1 MDKIAIQTIYPMT
14 PLQEGM
20 LFQQAGE
27 GQQTAY
33 IEQRALTLKGEVRA
47 AELEQ
52 AINRLVAR
60 HDSLRTVF
68 SQKPGKRGMQ
78 VVLKGRRWKLAQHDL
93 STELEPNRDLQLSEL
108 LAADLVQGFNPAKDQ
123 LIRFALVNMGS
134 GDYRLII
141 TFHHAL
147 MDGWCLG
154 PLFGELLELYAAL
167 TRGEEPVLPDP
178 VPLEGYLEW
187 LGKRDREAA
196 LTYWSGALAG
206 AEQPPGLPGYAPAGE
221 GQPYELRERVFTLPA
236 SLSRELGVLAR
247 DHGATLS
254 TLIQT
259 MWGVLLQRYQNT
271 DDAVFGTV
279 VSGRPPEVPGIE
291 SMMGL
296 FINTVPCRV
305 TSSEEESLG
314 GLLRRMQDEA
324 LNAQQ
329 YAFSPLYEVQA
340 RTGIR
345 IDHLVVFENFPM
357 EQELTGAGNAGA
369 AFAVTGMD
377 SREQTGYPLTVAIYP
392 GEELLFKLS
401 YNAKVYPD
409 YAIQGMERHLRTLLE
424 QAVTHAGEPVKH
436 LQLLSSEEQAALL
449 AFNPQPQAYPDTST
463 VHSLFAAQTRRTP
476 ELPAVAGPDGRLTYG
491 ELAAESDRLAGQLR
505 PLLLA
510 QHTGQA
516 EVPDGA
522 VVAILCP
529 PCSLRVVSVL
539 AALQAG
545 AAFLPIDPAYPDE
558 RIRYM
563 LRDSGAAVLLG
574 LPEDGERLADLG
586 GSATVQWP
594 LETGTLAAVEL
605 ARNERQAFG
614 EDGLAGN
621 EWQGTG
627 LDTLATSRRTDG
639 DANMAAV
646 SGQEGNVLDTPEHRR
661 LAYIIYTSGTTGN
674 PKGVLTEHRSLVN
687 FAYWHHRDFGLGPSD
702 RAAQLTGFGFDV
714 SVWETFSALLFGA
727 ELHLVPDD
735 VRTDVHA
742 LNDFFHTHE
751 ITAAFLPAPLCELFL
766 ELDNTSLR
774 LLTTGGDKLRV
785 YRETPYRF
793 VNNYGPTEYTIVT
806 TSGELTEHATNLPI
820 GGPVDN
826 TRIYILDRYDRL
838 QPVGATGELCVA
850 GDGLARGYLHLPE
863 ETTRRFTPD
872 PLMDGER
879 MYRTG
884 DSAAW
889 LPDGRIV
896 FLGRRDQ
903 QVKIRGYRI
912 ETGEIE
918 SVLLRHPAIHKGAV
932 VAWQDAGTP
941 QLAAYYSSEA
951 AEVPQPT
958 EVREHLSLNLPD
970 YMVPL
975 HIIPLEHLPLTANG
989 KLDRAGLPRPIVT
1002 GGEAQPETTTE
1013 RRLAE
1018 LWQTALDVQK
1028 VGIDDDFFA
1037 LGGHSLHAMQLAA
1050 ELRKS
1055 SDKEIG
1061 PAVLFRLP
1069 TIRALAAWL
1078 DGVTEDPQVSAKPME
1093 AGDAKV
1099 EPVIN
1104 GFSGTFPPLA
1114 SAGERDVYPASS
1126 AQRRMVVLQQWE
1138 KRDTRY
1144 NMPQA
1149 LMLEGGLDAG
1159 RLEQSLA
1166 ALIQRHEPLRTVFD
1180 VAEGEVVQRVL
1191 TDAWEGLER
1200 LSPSADVDP
1209 AERMRRWIR
1218 PFDLSQGPLLR
1229 AALLQIEAERH
1240 LLLLD
1245 VHHVAT
1251 DGLSMGLLLADLQAL
1266 YENGTLPNLK
1276 LQYKDYAVWQQ
1287 ASLHHGELQRQLRYW
1302 VERLQGAEP
1311 LQLPV
1316 DRRRPVVQS
1325 FAGDSLV
1332 LHADAALTSRLQEL
1346 AASQGC
1352 TLYMVLLAAYKTLLY
1367 RYGGQSDLTVGTP
1380 VSGRTHPE
1388 TAAMQGLF
1396 VNTLALRSF
1405 PEGQRSFTD
1414 YLAEI
1419 RKLTLEGLEHQDV
1432 PFEALIETLEVAR
1445 DASRHPLFDTMF
1457 AMQNT
1462 GLPEGRLGGVTMRAC
1477 ELPAAAARFDL
1488 TLFAEGGEQP
1498 GEPLRLELEFAT
1510 ALFDRETAGRM
1521 LAHYVR
1527 LLHAVAG
1534 NPNQALAQLPMLG
1547 EEEQQALMMQSRG
1560 PEHALPESAQLYPLL
1575 AEQAQRT
1582 PDAVAIEDATG
1593 RSMTYAELHEQAGQ
1607 WAERLRLADIGRGAR
1622 VALLAGRSIDTVIA
1636 ILAVL
1641 RSGAAYVPLD
1651 PGYPAA
1657 RLAYMLAHSQ
1667 PALVLAER
1675 TAWRS
1680 LASAEPHVYQGLVWA
1695 WDEKSGHGHEL
1706 EVISA
1711 NLEGAD
1717 QGSVSSHEGVV
1728 ETPDDLAYV
1737 LYTSGSTGR
1746 PKGVMVTQRGLV
1758 NYARWAAEAYSD
1770 GRPATM
1776 PLFTSLSFDLTVTSL
1791 FVPLLTGGS
1800 IIVCEDEEDTGR
1812 LLQHIVASPKVTIM
1826 KATPAHL
1833 ALLERLSELSAT
1845 SLRRI
1850 IVGGEQLY
1858 AAPVERLLASWP
1870 GELEICNEYGP
1881 TEAVVGCTLFRVRAG
1896 TPLAGDDAVP
1906 IGVPIDNAVLYV
1918 LDEAGQPVPPLVQ
1931 GELYIGGAG
1940 VAAGYLGAPELTEQ
1954 RFVEDPYRPGY
1965 HMYRTGDLVRRLPSG
1980 DLSYIGRTDD
1990 QVKVR
1995 GYRIELGEI
2004 ERALTAH
2011 PDIRE
2016 AVAALR
2022 PADGENEG
2030 AEHQQV
2036 LAWYT
2041 SAAEQAIPPAEWRT
2055 LVAERLPV
2063 YMRPAHLIRV
2073 SEMPL
2078 TANGKLDK
2086 RALPSPE
2093 RWSSAAAVDAPRT
2106 PLESQ
2111 LSTLW
2116 REQLGK
2122 DAGREEDFFALGG
2135 HSLRAM
2141 LLTARIRETLGVELP
2156 LSELF
2161 RAPTIAAMAAWIER
2175 AERTVLEPLP
2185 SITEQLHY
2193 PVTPAQKRM
2202 YLLHSMEGGELAYN
2216 MPQALRLEGPLDHER
2231 LGAALAKL
2239 IDRHSLLR
2247 TSFVISKGEIVQ
2259 QIAPQANVPLMKLDS
2274 RTSDNEQEALSTL
2287 ADWIRPFDLAEAPL
2301 LRVGLLPLGET
2312 KHLLLIDMHH
2322 IIGDAI
2328 TAQVLL
2334 SELAA
2339 LYEGQSLPVPAVAY
2353 ANYAV
2358 WQTTWLGSEAA
2369 ERGRAY
2375 WRNQLGGELPV
2386 LELPTDRRRPAVQ
2399 TFHGERLSFAVSK
2412 ELTTRLNELARAH
2425 GATLFM
2431 TLLAAYKTLLSRYSG
2446 QEELAVGTPV
2456 AGRTHPQTT
2465 EMPGLFVNTL
2475 VLRTRPQAS
2484 RSFTQFL
2491 HDVRQTA
2498 IEAYEHQDVPF
2509 EELVEL
2515 LDVVRDPSRNPLFDT
2530 MFLMQQ
2536 EEIRTASLGEAELSS
2551 IQLPYRVSSFDLT
2564 LSADETPQ
2572 GLRFEWEYNTDL
2584 FDATTVQRL
2593 ADHYM
2598 QLLQAVTD
2606 APETQLGQ
2614 LPIVSAD
2621 EHRLLTIELAG
2632 HRQPSELAIAAP
2644 YTAESQ
2650 PSSSE
2655 ATSPASGHSW
2665 PPGVQS
2671 TLPQLFTQQA
2681 EATPDL
2687 LAVVCGTRRL
2697 TYHELLAESRRIAAR
2712 LRAQGAGADTLIGL
2726 YTERSLETVTGI
2738 MGILMAGAAY
2748 VPIDPAFPAERVK
2761 YVLEDS
2767 GVRIVLTQVKL
2778 MTVLTEPD
2786 VGYEGMLLP
2795 LDSEELQ
2802 WQGGSVE
2809 TVLPAGEVADAQPSS
2824 LAYVIY
2830 TSGSTGLPKGVL
2842 IEQHSVIN
2850 LVRHS
2855 WLNLYDGRKGLQ
2867 MGMVASHIF
2876 DASVQQLFVALLTG
2890 STLHVLTEEVKGNPV
2905 LWTNYLVDHGIQAID
2920 GTPSYLNVMLQAGGP
2935 RSRELQL
2942 EYMLIGGEALTPA
2955 VIESIRQV
2963 SAGADFRISNT
2974 YGPTETCV
2982 DAAYYHVEE
2991 ENRHVWNEL
3000 PTIPLGYPSGGAR
3013 LYILNAQNQPV
3024 PIGVAGELCI
3034 AGQGVARGYLNRPE
3048 LTAERFVADPFVP
3061 GARMY
3066 RSGDLA
3072 RWLPDGTVEYLG
3084 RLDDQIKLNGYRIEL
3099 GEIESAVRTHPDIAD
3114 AVVIVH
3120 RKASGDRQ
3128 LAAYYTGEPQPAGT
3142 LRGWLR
3148 GQLPAYMVPQVYSHL
3163 ERLPLAPSGKVD
3175 RRALPEP
3182 QEMSGSRAPQE
3193 GAALSAL
3200 ERRIARLW
3208 EQELGARVTGR
3219 SAHFFELGGH
3229 SLTALLLSGRMS
3241 RELGV
3246 EVSMQKLFEH
3256 PTLGA
3261 FADWLDEFPAAAAS
3275 ASKPVLTL
3283 ADARE
3288 WYPATSAQQ
3297 RMFVLH
3303 RIGGGDRAYNMP
3315 QAFLL
3320 TGELDH
3326 ARLAGSLAE
3335 LTKRHAILRTTF
3347 HLENDELIQR
3357 IADTATVELEK
3368 LQLAPYPLHGVQETE
3383 SGVAGGLP
3391 DDEEFE
3397 GIAELIDAWVRPFE
3411 LDRLPLMRS
3420 GLLQMDDRRHLLL
3433 LDLHHIISDGV
3444 TMAVLLDE
3452 LIALYRGEELSL
3464 AELQYKDYALW
3475 QREWLRSEDYQ
3486 AQERYWLETLSGEL
3500 PELELPVDGPR
3511 PEVQNPEGGLVS
3523 FHTDEQTAEG
3533 LRRLAAKSGATLYMV
3548 LLAAYKTL
3556 LYRYTG
3562 HRDLIVGTPVSGR
3575 TLPEATAMPGLFVN
3589 TLALRSKP
3597 DGVETFADYVGQVR
3611 EVVLAALRHQD
3622 YPFEEL
3628 VDKLHPVRDTGRHPI
3643 FDTMFAM
3650 DDASFSGGQL
3660 TAARELGGLTLAG
3673 YPLPFAAAQF
3683 DLTVTA
3689 SEADG
3694 GLTFELVYNR
3704 SLFRKSTA
3712 RRLADQLSHL
3722 LAEVAAMPEQSL
3734 DEIEISPAAERERL
3748 LKTFQ
3753 GEVVPRTATQLLH
3766 ERFEAQVRLYP
3777 DRIAVTDGATQLTY
3791 AELDGQAEAAAAQ
3804 LRQVGVAPEKTVG
3817 LLADRSVSMVVGL
3830 LAIWKAG
3837 GAYVPVSPAYP
3848 ADYLGHILHDSSV
3861 CAVVTE
3867 QGYEHLP
3874 VAASPAFAGPLIVLE
3889 NGSQTT
3895 VQGNTDAVAE
3905 SSKEGTG
3912 LSAKS
3917 VTDRRLAYVLYTSGT
3932 TGQPK
3937 GVEVEHR
3944 SALNL
3949 VEHLHRRLYNSASG
3963 LCFALSAS
3971 HVFDASLQ
3979 QLLTALLT
3987 GGTLVVVPDSLHK
4000 DPVKLLDVLECKRI
4014 DSLDGTPSYL
4024 NVILDA
4030 AGARRYPGISQL
4042 LVGGEPMTGELA
4054 NRLQATFPSAMI
4066 VNAYGPTEC
4075 TVDAVMN
4082 ILEPGAKVDAELPVA
4097 IGQPI
4102 ANTEV
4107 YVLDEGLRLCPQG
4120 AAGEL
4125 CIGGIGLARGY
4136 RNLPALTA
4144 QRFVHHPLARGGLLY
4159 RTGDRVRWQEDGTLV
4174 YLERMDEQIK
4184 IRGHRVEPA
4193 GIASRLRHLPGV
4205 GDAAVIALPGTDGVL
4220 ELHAYYTAERA
4231 LDDSLLRSKLED
4243 TLPEHMLPLSF
4254 TRLAV
4259 LPLTPSGKLDKRAL
4273 PRPQQFLHTGSGGP
4287 APQTETERRLAAV
4300 WRDLLPDVQTIG
4312 LRDHFFALGGHS
4324 LKAMLLSGK
4333 IRRVFG
4339 VEVALAEL
4347 FNHPTLEAQSRL
4359 IDGAERVEEV
4369 ALERASEAP
4378 SYPASAAQR
4387 RMYVLHQMDKDGTSY
4402 SMPQVY
4408 ELTGELDERRLTVA
4422 LQALVDRYEVL
4433 RTSFHMEGEDVVQQV
4448 HDDVHLELEKLET
4461 QLGWADLMKSSVVS
4475 QAAAAAEQVA
4485 AQDATLRGGV
4495 LVADRTEQS
4504 AQLARYMRSWSEPFL
4519 LERAPLLR
4527 AGLMELA
4534 PDRHLLMLDMH
4545 HIISDG
4551 VTVQLLFADLAA
4563 LYTEAQLPAV
4573 EWHYKDYALWQR
4585 GWLGEDQVAKQERY
4599 WLQQLSGE
4607 QSPTRLQTDYPRP
4620 PMLSTA
4626 GDSLSFRL
4634 DPALAQQLK
4643 RLALAHESSLYM
4655 VLLATYQMLLHLY
4668 TGQED
4673 LNVGTP
4679 VAGRTHPL
4687 SGEMPGLFV
4696 NTLVLRGRPRSG
4708 QPFTRLLQQT
4718 KRTALDAFTHQ
4729 DYPFEELVERLQVG
4743 RDPSRNPLFDTMFA
4757 MQHAER
4763 TNAST
4768 DVLQMRE
4775 ATLAQDTSL
4784 FDLTLMMMEEGDGG
4798 LLGSVEYSTALFHA
4812 ETAAAL
4818 ARDYVT
4824 LLREVVSAPQQTL
4837 AGLAEAAGIEM
4848 KRAVSME
4855 QASDPVWDA
4864 NEDRLEEDGEWTP
4877 TERLLSK
4884 VWADVLEREPQSRN
4898 EDFFAIGGHSLK
4910 ALVLTARLQQ
4920 HYGLTLALADVF
4932 QVPRLH
4938 KMAAWLD
4945 NTQPEAAAQATELY
4959 ASGATIEGSSPEAE
4973 STADDEG
4980 LILLRTG
4987 TGEGRQVFLLH
4998 DITGEVDGYS
5008 HFIRHLHG
5016 PDRYWGIR
5024 SAASSAEA
5032 QDQRDV
5038 PAIAA
5043 EYVKLIQSKQ
5053 PQGPYRI
5060 AGWSLGG
5067 TFGYEVARQL
5077 EASGEQVAWL
5087 AMFDTMSPEQSL
5099 AAASSAAGASLTD
5112 YIASE
5117 LAVLQ
5122 EDEQWSRYDTE
5133 AMMALALAEA
5143 DYRPQDKLQAQILLC
5158 LATDDGGEAL
5168 DTTLWEP
5175 YAKLPLAFCSFEG
5188 SHYTIFHPEH
5198 SEINASRFTAKLEDI
5213 E

>member
-20 LFQQAGE
+20 LFQQSAE

-52 AINRLVAR
+52 AIDHLAAR

-78 VVLKGRRWKLAQHDL
+78 VVLKGRRWRLAQHDL
-93 STELEPNRDLQLSEL
+93 TAGEEPEREERLSVL
-108 LAADLVQGFNPAKDQ
+108 LAEDLAHGFNPAKDQ
-123 LIRFALVNMGS
+123 LIRFALVRMGEA
-134 GDYRLII
+134 DYRLII

-154 PLFGELLELYAAL
+154 PLFGELLELYGAL
-167 TRGEEPVLPDP
+167 TRGEEPVLPEP

-187 LGKRDREAA
+187 LGKRDRESA
-196 LTYWSGALAG
+196 LAYWSGTLAG

-221 GQPYELRERVFTLPA
+221 GQPYELREQTFTLPA
-236 SLSRELGVLAR
+236 SLSRELGVLAG

-259 MWGVLLQRYQNT
+259 VWGLLLQRYHNT

-291 SMMGL
+291 SMIGL

-305 TSSEEESLG
+305 ASSGEETLG
-314 GLLRRMQDEA
+314 GLLRRMQEEA

-329 YAFSPLYEVQA
+329 HAFSPLYEVQA

-357 EQELTGAGNAGA
+357 EQELTEAGSHGAG
-369 AFAVTGMD
+369 FAVTGMD
-377 SREQTGYPLTVAIYP
+377 SREQTGYPLTLAVYP

-401 YNAKVYPD
+401 YNGHVYPD
-409 YAIQGMERHLRTLLE
+409 YAIAGIERHLRTLLE
-424 QAVTHAGEPVKH
+424 QAPARAAQPVRE
-436 LQLLSSEEQAALL
+436 LELLSREEQAALL
-449 AFNPQPQAYPDTST
+449 GFNPQPQSYPDTST
-463 VHSLFAAQTRRTP
+463 VHRLFAAQARRAP

-505 PLLLA
+505 PLLQVQTAGLEE
-510 QHTGQA
+510 A
-516 EVPDGA
+516 EVPDGF

-529 PCSLRVVSVL
+529 PSCLRVVSVL
-539 AALQAG
+539 GALQAG

-563 LRDSGAAVLLG
+563 LQDSGASVLLG
-574 LPEDGERLADLG
+574 LPADAVRLADLG
-586 GSATVQWP
+586 GSAAALWP
-594 LETGTLAAVEL
+594 LATGTLAAVVL
-605 ARNERQAFG
+605 ADSEPQGSWAYDPSSREPQRPGIVADRTAASRQP
-614 EDGLAGN
+614 ESL
-621 EWQGTG
+621 
-627 LDTLATSRRTDG
+627 TDVA
-639 DANMAAV
+639 DN
-646 SGQEGNVLDTPEHRR
+646 RR

-687 FAYWHHRDFGLGPSD
+687 FAYWHQRDFGLGPSD

-714 SVWETFSALLFGA
+714 SVWEMFSALLFGA
-727 ELHLVPDD
+727 ELHLVPDE

-742 LNDFFHTHE
+742 LNDFFHTHD

-785 YRETPYRF
+785 YRETRYRF

-806 TSGELTEHATNLPI
+806 TSGELTENAANLPI
-820 GGPVDN
+820 GRPVDN
-826 TRIYILDRYDRL
+826 TRIYILDRYNRL
-838 QPVGATGELCVA
+838 QPIGATGELCIA
-850 GDGLARGYLHLPE
+850 GDGLARGYLNLPE
-863 ETTRRFTPD
+863 ETARRFTAD
-872 PLMDGER
+872 PLHSGER

-918 SVLLRHPAIHKGAV
+918 SVLLRHPAVHEGAV
-932 VAWQDAGTP
+932 VAWQEAATP
-941 QLAAYYSSEA
+941 QLAAYYTTDAPDA
-951 AEVPQPT
+951 AKPE
-958 EVREHLSLNLPD
+958 EVREYLARSLPD

-975 HIIPLEHLPLTANG
+975 HLIPLQQLPLTANG
-989 KLDRAGLPRPIVT
+989 KLDRAALPKPVVA
-1002 GGEAQPETTTE
+1002 GGEAQPETATE

-1018 LWQTALDVQK
+1018 LWQTALGVQK

-1055 SDKEIG
+1055 YDAEIG
-1061 PAVLFRLP
+1061 PAALFRLP
-1069 TIRALAAWL
+1069 TIRTLAAWL
-1078 DGVTEDPQVSAKPME
+1078 DGPTQHEGHVAASTGFAGTSSSLKP
-1093 AGDAKV
+1093 
-1099 EPVIN
+1099 
-1104 GFSGTFPPLA
+1104 
-1114 SAGERDVYPASS
+1114 AGERAVYPASS

-1138 KRDTRY
+1138 KHDTRY

-1149 LMLEGGLDAG
+1149 LVLEGALDAG
-1159 RLEQSLA
+1159 RLEQALA
-1166 ALIQRHEPLRTVFD
+1166 ALIRRHEPLRTVFD
-1180 VAEGEVVQRVL
+1180 VADGEMMQRIL

-1200 LSPSADVDP
+1200 LSDPVDSDP
-1209 AERMRRWIR
+1209 AGLLRDWVR
-1218 PFDLSQGPLLR
+1218 PFDLSSGPLLR
-1229 AALLQIEAERH
+1229 AALLQLEAERH

-1266 YENGTLPNLK
+1266 YEGENLPPLK

-1287 ASLHHGELQRQLRYW
+1287 ASLQDGELRRQLRYW
-1302 VERLQGAEP
+1302 VERLKGAAP
-1311 LQLPV
+1311 LQLPL

-1325 FAGDSLV
+1325 FAGDSLI
-1332 LHADAALTSRLQEL
+1332 LHVDAALTSRLQEL

-1367 RYGGQSDLTVGTP
+1367 RYAGQSDLTVGTP

-1396 VNTLALRSF
+1396 VNTLALRSY
-1405 PEGQRSFTD
+1405 PEGERSFSD

-1419 RKLTLEGLEHQDV
+1419 RRLTLEGLEHQDV
-1432 PFEALIETLEVAR
+1432 PFESLIEALEVTR

-1462 GLPEGRLGGVTMRAC
+1462 GLPDGRLGGVTMRAC

-1488 TLFAEGGEQP
+1488 TLFAEGGERP
-1498 GEPLRLELEFAT
+1498 GELLRLELEYAT
-1510 ALFDRETAGRM
+1510 ALFDRETASRV
-1521 LAHYVR
+1521 LTHYVH
-1527 LLHAVAG
+1527 LLKAVADDAG
-1534 NPNQALAQLPMLG
+1534 RALAQLPMLG
-1547 EEEQQALMMQSRG
+1547 EEEQQDLLAQSCGCALS
-1560 PEHALPESAQLYPLL
+1560 LPEPAELYPLL
-1575 AEQAQRT
+1575 AEQADRT
-1582 PDAVAIEDATG
+1582 PDAIALEDASG
-1593 RSMTYAELHEQAGQ
+1593 RRLTYAELHEQADQ
-1607 WAERLRLADIGRGAR
+1607 LAERLRLAGIGRDAL
-1622 VALLAGRSIDTVIA
+1622 VALMAGRSIDTVIA

-1641 RSGAAYVPLD
+1641 KSGAAYVPLD
-1651 PGYPAA
+1651 PAYPAA
-1657 RLAYMLAHSQ
+1657 RLAYMLRDCR

-1675 TAWRS
+1675 AAWQ
-1680 LASAEPHVYQGLVWA
+1680 AMAAAEPSVYPGTVWA
-1695 WDEKSGHGHEL
+1695 WDAAAGSVLDSDEL
-1706 EVISA
+1706 TGAMPEGDRAAASA
-1711 NLEGAD
+1711 NGAAG
-1717 QGSVSSHEGVV
+1717 Q
-1728 ETPDDLAYV
+1728 TPDGLAYV

-1758 NYARWAAEAYSD
+1758 NYVQWAAEAYSD

-1776 PLFTSLSFDLTVTSL
+1776 PLFTSLSFDLTLTSL

-1800 IIVCEDEEDTGR
+1800 ILVCEEEEDTGR
-1812 LLQHIVASPKVTIM
+1812 LLQQIVANPKVTVM
-1826 KATPAHL
+1826 KGTPAHL
-1833 ALLERLSELSAT
+1833 ALLERLGELPAT

-1858 AAPVERLLASWP
+1858 AAPVERLLAAWP
-1870 GELEICNEYGP
+1870 SELEICNEYGP
-1881 TEAVVGCTLFRVRAG
+1881 TEAVVGCTLFRVRNG

-1906 IGVPIDNAVLYV
+1906 IGGPIANAALYV

-1940 VAAGYLGAPELTEQ
+1940 VAAGYLGSPELNEA
-1954 RFVEDPYRPGY
+1954 RFVRDPYRPG
-1965 HMYRTGDLVRRLPSG
+1965 HRMYRTGDLVRRLPSG
-1980 DLSYIGRTDD
+1980 ALSYIGRTDD

-2022 PADGENEG
+2022 PAEGEEGG
-2030 AEHQQV
+2030 AEHLQV
-2036 LAWYT
+2036 VAWYT
-2041 SAAEQAIPPAEWRT
+2041 SAAEQEIPRAEWQA

-2063 YMRPAHLIRV
+2063 YMRPAHLIRMT
-2073 SEMPL
+2073 EMPL

-2086 RALPSPE
+2086 RALPMPE
-2093 RWSSAAAVDAPRT
+2093 RQRSAAAADAPRT
-2106 PLESQ
+2106 ALESQ
-2111 LSTLW
+2111 LSALW
-2116 REQLGK
+2116 REQLGT

-2161 RAPTIAAMAAWIER
+2161 RAPTIAAMATWIEQ
-2175 AERTVLEPLP
+2175 AERTEVEPLP
-2185 SITEQLHY
+2185 TATEQLHY

-2202 YLLHSMEGGELAYN
+2202 YLLHRMEGGELAYN
-2216 MPQALRLEGPLDHER
+2216 MPQALRLDGPLDHER
-2231 LGAALAKL
+2231 LGAALAEL
-2239 IDRHSLLR
+2239 IARHSLLR
-2247 TSFVISKGEIVQ
+2247 TSFVISEGQIVQ
-2259 QIAPQANVPLMKLDS
+2259 RIASQANVPLVKLDS
-2274 RTSDNEQEALSTL
+2274 QTSDDEQEALSAL
-2287 ADWIRPFDLAEAPL
+2287 AAWIQPFDLAEAPL

-2312 KHLLLIDMHH
+2312 KHLLLTDMHH

-2339 LYEGQSLPVPAVAY
+2339 LYEGQTLPAPAAAY
-2353 ANYAV
+2353 ADYAV

-2375 WRNQLGGELPV
+2375 WRRQLGGELPV

-2399 TFHGERLSFAVSK
+2399 TFHGDRLSFAVSG
-2412 ELTTRLNELARAH
+2412 ELTNRLQELARKH

-2446 QEELAVGTPV
+2446 QEELTVGTPV

-2465 EMPGLFVNTL
+2465 ELPGLFVNTL
-2475 VLRTRPQAS
+2475 VLRTRPQAN
-2484 RSFTQFL
+2484 RPFAQYL
-2491 HDVRQTA
+2491 EEVMQTA

-2515 LDVVRDPSRNPLFDT
+2515 LDIARDPSRNPLFDT

-2536 EEIRTASLGEAELSS
+2536 EEVRAGSLGEAELSPAR
-2551 IQLPYRVSSFDLT
+2551 LPYRVSSFDLT
-2564 LSADETPQ
+2564 LSADETPE
-2572 GLRFEWEYNTDL
+2572 GLRFELEYNTDL
-2584 FDATTVQRL
+2584 FDAATVQRL
-2593 ADHYM
+2593 AEHYK

-2614 LPIVSAD
+2614 LPIVSAE
-2621 EHRLLTIELAG
+2621 EHRLLTAELAM
-2632 HRQPSELAIAAP
+2632 HRRPAG
-2644 YTAESQ
+2644 
-2650 PSSSE
+2650 SE
-2655 ATSPASGHSW
+2655 ADPAAQQAW
-2665 PPGVQS
+2665 PAAEQS

-2681 EATPDL
+2681 EATPEL
-2687 LAVVCGTRRL
+2687 MAVVCGERRL
-2697 TYHELLAESRRIAAR
+2697 TYRELLAASRRIAAW
-2712 LRAQGAGADTLIGL
+2712 LREHGAGADTLIGL

-2748 VPIDPAFPAERVK
+2748 VPIDPAYPAERVR
-2761 YVLEDS
+2761 YVLGDS
-2767 GVRIVLTQVKL
+2767 GVRIVLTQAKL
-2778 MTVLTEPD
+2778 AAALTEPN
-2786 VGYEGMLLP
+2786 VGYAGMLLP

-2802 WQGGSVE
+2802 WQSGSGE
-2809 TVLPAGEVADAQPSS
+2809 AAIPAVQVPDAQPSS

-2842 IEQHSVIN
+2842 IEQHSVVN

-2855 WLNLYDGRKGLQ
+2855 WLNLYDGRTGLQ
-2867 MGMVASHIF
+2867 IGMVASHIF

-2905 LWTNYLVDHGIQAID
+2905 LWTDYLARHGIQAID

-2942 EYMLIGGEALTPA
+2942 DYMLIGGEALTPA
-2955 VIESIRQV
+2955 VIASIRQS
-2963 SAGADFRISNT
+2963 SAGAAFRISNT

-2982 DAAYYHVEE
+2982 DAAYYHVGE
-2991 ENRHVWNEL
+2991 ENRHVWGGL

-3034 AGQGVARGYLNRPE
+3034 AGKGVARGYLNRAE

-3072 RWLPDGTVEYLG
+3072 RWLPDGTTQYLG

-3099 GEIESAVRTHPDIAD
+3099 GEIESAIRSHPDIAD
-3114 AVVIVH
+3114 SVVIVH
-3120 RKASGDRQ
+3120 RTSVGDRQ

-3142 LRGWLR
+3142 LRSWLL
-3148 GQLPAYMVPQVYSHL
+3148 GQLPAYMAPQVYMHL

-3175 RRALPEP
+3175 RRALPELQDTSGAGTP
-3182 QEMSGSRAPQE
+3182 QES
-3193 GAALSAL
+3193 AALSGL
-3200 ERRIARLW
+3200 ERRVARLW
-3208 EQELGARVTGR
+3208 EEELGVSVTGR
-3219 SAHFFELGGH
+3219 SAHFFALGGH
-3229 SLTALLLSGRMS
+3229 SLKALLLSGRIS

-3261 FADWLDEFPAAAAS
+3261 FADWLDGFPAAAAS
-3275 ASKPVLTL
+3275 ASKPLLTP
-3283 ADARE
+3283 AEVRE
-3288 WYPATSAQQ
+3288 MYPATSAQQ

-3303 RIGGGDRAYNMP
+3303 RIGGGDRSYNMP
-3315 QAFLL
+3315 QAFIL
-3320 TGELDH
+3320 TGELD
-3326 ARLAGSLAE
+3326 RSKLASALDG

-3347 HLENDELIQR
+3347 HLAEDEIIQR
-3357 IADTATVELEK
+3357 IADAATVELEE
-3368 LQLAPYPLHGVQETE
+3368 LELAPYPLHGVHEAE
-3383 SGVAGGLP
+3383 AGAAGELP
-3391 DDEEFE
+3391 EEEAFE
-3397 GIAELIDAWVRPFE
+3397 GLAELIDAWVRPFA
-3411 LDRLPLMRS
+3411 LDRVPLMRS
-3420 GLLQMDDRRHLLL
+3420 GLLQLDDRRHLLL
-3433 LDLHHIISDGV
+3433 MDMHHIISDGV

-3452 LIALYRGEELSL
+3452 LAALYRGEELPPV
-3464 AELQYKDYALW
+3464 ELQYRDYALW
-3475 QREWLRSEDYQ
+3475 QQEWLQSEDYRT
-3486 AQERYWLETLSGEL
+3486 QERYWLETLSGEL
-3500 PELELPVDGPR
+3500 PELELPADVPR

-3523 FHTDEQTAEG
+3523 FRTDEQTADG
-3533 LRRLAAKSGATLYMV
+3533 LRRLAAGTGATLYMV

-3556 LYRYTG
+3556 LYRYSG
-3562 HRDLIVGTPVSGR
+3562 NRDLIVGTPVSGR
-3575 TLPEATAMPGLFVN
+3575 TLPEAAAMPGLFVN
-3589 TLALRSKP
+3589 TLALRSRP
-3597 DGVETFADYVGQVR
+3597 DGDRTFIEYIGQVR
-3611 EVVLAALRHQD
+3611 ETVLAALRHQD

-3628 VDKLHPVRDTGRHPI
+3628 VDKLQPVRDTGRHPI

-3650 DDASFSGGQL
+3650 EDASFSGSKV
-3660 TAARELGGLTLAG
+3660 TAARELGGLTLDG

-3689 SEADG
+3689 SESDD

-3704 SLFRKSTA
+3704 SLFRESTA
-3712 RRLADQLSHL
+3712 RRLADQLAHL
-3722 LAEVAAMPEQSL
+3722 LAQAAAMPEQSL
-3734 DEIEISPAAERERL
+3734 DAIEISPAAERERL
-3748 LKTFQ
+3748 LTTFQ
-3753 GEVVPRTATQLLH
+3753 GDSVPLTGKQLLH
-3766 ERFEAQVRLYP
+3766 ERFEAQARLYP
-3777 DRIAVTDGATQLTY
+3777 ERIAVTDGSTELTY
-3791 AELDGQAEAAAAQ
+3791 AELDGLAEATAAR
-3804 LRQVGVAPEKTVG
+3804 LRQVGIGPEMTVG
-3817 LLADRSVSMVVGL
+3817 LLARRSVSMVVGL

-3848 ADYLGHILHDSSV
+3848 ADYLGHILHDSGV
-3861 CAVVTE
+3861 CAVVAE
-3867 QGYEHLP
+3867 QGLELMP
-3874 VAASPAFAGPLIVLE
+3874 RQASPAFAGPLIVFGDSSESAL
-3889 NGSQTT
+3889 
-3895 VQGNTDAVAE
+3895 QGDSDEAAE
-3905 SSKEGTG
+3905 RSKDETG
-3912 LSAKS
+3912 PS
-3917 VTDRRLAYVLYTSGT
+3917 VDQAAGHRLAYVLYTSGT

-3944 SALNL
+3944 SAVNL
-3949 VEHLHRRLYNSASG
+3949 VEHLHSSLYNRASG

-3987 GGTLVVVPDSLHK
+3987 GGTLYVIPESLHK
-4000 DPVKLLDVLECKRI
+4000 DPVKLLEALENNGI

-4024 NVILDA
+4024 NVLLEA
-4030 AGARRYPGISQL
+4030 AGDRRFPGLRQL
-4042 LVGGEPMTGELA
+4042 LVGGEPLTGELA
-4054 NRLQATFPSAMI
+4054 VRLQAAFPEATI

-4082 ILEPGAKVDAELPVA
+4082 ILEPGAVIHAALSVA
-4097 IGQPI
+4097 IGRPI

-4107 YVLDEGLRLCPQG
+4107 YVLDDGLRLCPQG

-4136 RNLPALTA
+4136 RNLPELTA
-4144 QRFVHHPLARGGLLY
+4144 QRFVRHPLASGGTLY
-4159 RTGDRVRWQEDGTLV
+4159 RTGDRVRWQADGTLV
-4174 YLERMDEQIK
+4174 YLERLDEQIK

-4193 GIASRLRHLPGV
+4193 GIASRLRELDGV
-4205 GDAAVIALPGTDGVL
+4205 GDAAVIALSGTDGVPG
-4220 ELHAYYTAERA
+4220 LHAYYTAEHLIDESFLRG
-4231 LDDSLLRSKLED
+4231 SLER
-4243 TLPEHMLPLSF
+4243 TLPEHMLPLTF

-4259 LPLTPSGKLDKRAL
+4259 LPLTTSGKLDKRAL
-4273 PRPQQFLHTGSGGP
+4273 PQPQQLSRTSSGGS
-4287 APQTETERRLAAV
+4287 ALATETERRLAAV
-4300 WRDLLPDVQTIG
+4300 WRELLPDVRAVGRQ
-4312 LRDHFFALGGHS
+4312 DHFFALGGHS

-4339 VEVALAEL
+4339 VEVALAEW

-4359 IDGAERVEEV
+4359 IDGAERVEET
-4369 ALERASEAP
+4369 ALERAGEAP

-4387 RMYVLHQMDKDGTSY
+4387 RMYVLHQMDKDGISY

-4408 ELTGELDERRLTVA
+4408 ELTGVLDERRLTVA

-4433 RTSFHMEGEDVVQQV
+4433 RTSFHMEGEEVVQQV
-4448 HDDVHLELEKLET
+4448 HDRVQLALET
-4461 QLGWADLMKSSVVS
+4461 LGAPAGWDELMKGGGVS
-4475 QAAAAAEQVA
+4475 QAAAAAEWMA
-4485 AQDATLRGGV
+4485 AQDAPLRGGV
-4495 LVADRTEQS
+4495 LVADRTEQ
-4504 AQLARYMRSWSEPFL
+4504 AVELARYMRSWSEPFL

-4563 LYTEAQLPAV
+4563 LYAQVELPAV
-4573 EWHYKDYALWQR
+4573 QWHYKDYAMWQR
-4585 GWLGEDQVAKQERY
+4585 GWLGEDEIAKQERY

-4607 QSPTRLQTDYPRP
+4607 LTPTRLQTDRPRL
-4620 PMLSTA
+4620 PMLSAA

-4634 DPALAQQLK
+4634 DPALARQLK
-4643 RLALAHESSLYM
+4643 RLALANESSLYM
-4655 VLLATYQMLLHLY
+4655 VLLAAYQMLLHLY

-4673 LNVGTP
+4673 LTVGTP

-4687 SGEMPGLFV
+4687 TGDMPGLFV
-4696 NTLVLRGRPRSG
+4696 NTLVIRGRPRSG

-4729 DYPFEELVERLQVG
+4729 DYPFEELVERLRVR

-4775 ATLAQDTSL
+4775 APLAQDTSL
-4784 FDLTLMMMEEGDGG
+4784 FDLTLMMMEEEDGG
-4798 LLGSVEYSTALFHA
+4798 LLGSVEYSTALFDA
-4812 ETAAAL
+4812 GTAAAL

-4824 LLREVVSAPQQTL
+4824 LLREAVAAPQQTL
-4837 AGLAEAAGIEM
+4837 AELAAAAGILMRQPAAQEPEV
-4848 KRAVSME
+4848 AE
-4855 QASDPVWDA
+4855 ASDAITDTA
-4864 NEDRLEEDGEWTP
+4864 REDGEWTP
-4877 TERLLSK
+4877 TERLLAK
-4884 VWADVLEREPQSRN
+4884 VWADVLEREPVSRGD
-4898 EDFFAIGGHSLK
+4898 DFFAIGGHSLK
-4910 ALVLTARLQQ
+4910 ALVLTGRLQQ
-4920 HYGLTLALADVF
+4920 RYGLTLALADVF
-4932 QVPRLH
+4932 QMPRLH
-4938 KMAAWLD
+4938 TMAAWLD
-4945 NTQPEAAAQATELY
+4945 RTQPGAAAHASKLY
-4959 ASGATIEGSSPEAE
+4959 ASGVTLEGSSPVADA
-4973 STADDEG
+4973 SADDEG

-4987 TGEGRQVFLLH
+4987 TAEGRQVFIVH

-5008 HFIRHLHG
+5008 HFIRHLQG

-5024 SAASSAEA
+5024 SAASGSEA
-5032 QDQRDV
+5032 DEQQDV
-5038 PAIAA
+5038 PSIAA
-5043 EYVKLIQSKQ
+5043 DYVRLIRSKQ
-5053 PQGPYRI
+5053 PHGPYRI

-5077 EASGEQVAWL
+5077 EAAGEQVAWL
-5087 AMFDTMSPEQSL
+5087 AMFDTMSPDQSL
-5099 AAASSAAGASLTD
+5099 AAASAAAGGSLTD

-5143 DYRPQDKLQAQILLC
+5143 DYRPQGKLQARILLC
-5158 LATDDGGEAL
+5158 LASEEADGGEPL
-5168 DTTLWEP
+5168 DTALWEP
-5175 YAKLPLAFCSFEG
+5175 YGAKPLAFCSFAG

-5198 SEINASRFTAKLEDI
+5198 SEVNALRFAAKLEDL

>member
-20 LFQQAGE
+20 LFQQAAE

-93 STELEPNRDLQLSEL
+93 SVELEQNRESRLADLLT
-108 LAADLVQGFNPAKDQ
+108 ADLVQGFNPAKDQ
-123 LIRFALVNMGS
+123 LIRFALVNMGGS
-134 GDYRLII
+134 DYRLII

-167 TRGEEPVLPDP
+167 ARGEEPVLPDP

-196 LTYWSGALAG
+196 LAYWSGALAG

-221 GQPYELRERVFTLPA
+221 GQSYELRERAFTLPA
-236 SLSRELGVLAR
+236 SLSRELGSLASE
-247 DHGATLS
+247 HGATLS
-254 TLIQT
+254 TLVQT
-259 MWGVLLQRYQNT
+259 VWGLLLQRYHNT

-291 SMMGL
+291 SMIGL

-305 TSSEEESLG
+305 TSSEEETLG
-314 GLLRRMQDEA
+314 GLLRRMQEEA

-329 YAFSPLYEVQA
+329 HAFSPLYEVQA

-345 IDHLVVFENFPM
+345 IDHLMVFENFPM
-357 EQELTGAGNAGA
+357 EQELTEAGNGGA

-377 SREQTGYPLTVAIYP
+377 SREQTGYPLTLAVYP
-392 GEELLFKLS
+392 GAELLFKLS
-401 YNAKVYPD
+401 YNANVYPD
-409 YAIQGMERHLRTLLE
+409 YAIQGMERHLKTLLE
-424 QAVTHAGEPVKH
+424 QAVTHAGEPVKD
-436 LQLLSSEEQAALL
+436 LQLLSSEEQAELL
-449 AFNPQPQAYPDTST
+449 GFNPQPQAYPDTST
-463 VHSLFAAQTRRTP
+463 VHSLFAAQARLTP
-476 ELPAVAGPDGRLTYG
+476 ELPAVTGPDGRLTYG
-491 ELAAESDRLAGQLR
+491 ELAAESERLAGQLR

-510 QHTGQA
+510 QNVDQA
-516 EVPDGA
+516 QVPDGA

-529 PCSLRVVSVL
+529 PCALRVVSVL

-574 LPEDGERLADLG
+574 LPEDRERLADLG
-586 GSATVQWP
+586 GSAAVQWP
-594 LETGTLAAVEL
+594 LETGTLAAVI
-605 ARNERQAFG
+605 
-614 EDGLAGN
+614 LAGG
-621 EWQGTG
+621 ELRG
-627 LDTLATSRRTDG
+627 AVTDVS
-639 DANMAAV
+639 AAG
-646 SGQEGNVLDTPEHRR
+646 GQPESLSEVPEHRR

-687 FAYWHHRDFGLGPSD
+687 FAYWHHRDFRLGPSD

-742 LNDFFHTHE
+742 LNDFFHTHD

-766 ELDNTSLR
+766 ELDNSSLR

-806 TSGELTEHATNLPI
+806 TSGELTENATNLPI
-820 GGPVDN
+820 GSPVDN

-863 ETTRRFTPD
+863 ETERRFTAD
-872 PLMDGER
+872 PLVHGER

-941 QLAAYYSSEA
+941 QLAAYYTTGLSESPRPEEIRDYLA
-951 AEVPQPT
+951 G
-958 EVREHLSLNLPD
+958 SLPD

-975 HIIPLEHLPLTANG
+975 HLIPLEQLPLTANG
-989 KLDRAGLPRPIVT
+989 KLDRAGLPRPVVT
-1002 GGEAQPETTTE
+1002 GGEAQPETATE

-1018 LWQTALDVQK
+1018 LWQTALGVQK

-1055 SDKEIG
+1055 SDKDIG

-1069 TIRALAAWL
+1069 TIRMLAGWL
-1078 DGVTEDPQVSAKPME
+1078 DEVAEEADRSAKTE
-1093 AGDAKV
+1093 ETGGARV
-1099 EPVIN
+1099 EPASR
-1104 GFSGTFPPLA
+1104 GFSGTFSPLE

-1138 KRDTRY
+1138 KSDTRY

-1149 LMLEGGLDAG
+1149 LMLEGGLDAE
-1159 RLEQSLA
+1159 RLEQALA

-1180 VAEGEVVQRVL
+1180 VADGEVVQRIL
-1191 TDAWEGLER
+1191 ADAWEGLER
-1200 LSPSADVDP
+1200 LSPPVDSDP
-1209 AERMRRWIR
+1209 AELMRSWIR
-1218 PFDLSQGPLLR
+1218 PFDLSKGPLLR
-1229 AALLQIEAERH
+1229 AALLQLEAERH

-1266 YENGTLPNLK
+1266 YENGILTPLK

-1287 ASLHHGELQRQLRYW
+1287 ASLHDGELHRQLCYW
-1302 VERLQGAEP
+1302 VDRLQGAEP
-1311 LQLPV
+1311 LQLPL

-1367 RYGGQSDLTVGTP
+1367 RYAGQSDLTVGTP

-1432 PFEALIETLEVAR
+1432 PFEALIEELEVAR

-1488 TLFAEGGEQP
+1488 TLFAEGGELP

-1510 ALFDRETAGRM
+1510 ALLERETADRM
-1521 LAHYVR
+1521 LGHYVR
-1527 LLHAVAG
+1527 LLDAIAG
-1534 NPNQALAQLPMLG
+1534 NPDQALAQLPMLDVQ
-1547 EEEQQALMMQSRG
+1547 EREVLLTQSRG
-1560 PEHALPESAQLYPLL
+1560 TERALPESAQLYPML
-1575 AEQAQRT
+1575 AEQVQRT
-1582 PDAVAIEDATG
+1582 PDAVALEDATG

-1607 WAERLRLADIGRGAR
+1607 WAERLRMAGIGQGAR

-1651 PGYPAA
+1651 PSYPAV
-1657 RLAYMLAHSQ
+1657 RLAYMLADSR

-1675 TAWRS
+1675 AAWHS
-1680 LASAEPHVYQGLVWA
+1680 LSAAEPSVYEGMVWA
-1695 WDEKSGHGHEL
+1695 WDETSGDAAEL
-1706 EVISA
+1706 DVISA
-1711 NLEGAD
+1711 GPEGAD
-1717 QGSVSSHEGVV
+1717 QGGVSSHEEAA
-1728 ETPDDLAYV
+1728 ETPDGLAYV

-1758 NYARWAAEAYSD
+1758 NYAGWAAEAYSD

-1800 IIVCEDEEDTGR
+1800 IIVCEDDEDTGR
-1812 LLQHIVASPKVTIM
+1812 LLQHIIANPKVSVM

-1833 ALLERLSELSAT
+1833 ALLERLGELPAT

-1858 AAPVERLLASWP
+1858 GAPVERLLATWP

-1881 TEAVVGCTLFRVRAG
+1881 TEAVVGCTLFRVHAG

-1906 IGVPIDNAVLYV
+1906 IGGPIDNAALYV

-1940 VAAGYLGAPELTEQ
+1940 VAAGYLGAPELSEQ
-1954 RFVEDPYRPGY
+1954 RFVVDPYRPGY
-1965 HMYRTGDLVRRLPSG
+1965 RMYRTGDLVRRLPSG

-2022 PADGENEG
+2022 PADGQSDN
-2030 AEHQQV
+2030 AEHLQV

-2041 SAAEQAIPPAEWRT
+2041 SAADQAIPQAEWRA

-2063 YMRPAHLIRV
+2063 YMRPVDLIRV
-2073 SEMPL
+2073 TEMPL
-2078 TANGKLDK
+2078 TPNGKLDK

-2093 RWSSAAAVDAPRT
+2093 RMGSAAAIDAPRT

-2111 LSTLW
+2111 LSNLW

-2141 LLTARIRETLGVELP
+2141 LLTARIRETMGVELP

-2161 RAPTIAAMAAWIER
+2161 RAPTLAAMATWIER
-2175 AERTVLEPLP
+2175 AERTVMEPLP
-2185 SITEQLHY
+2185 SVTEQLHY

-2202 YLLHSMEGGELAYN
+2202 YLLHRMEGGELAYN
-2216 MPQALRLEGPLDHER
+2216 MPQALRLEGPFDHER
-2231 LGAALAKL
+2231 LGAALAEL

-2247 TSFVISKGEIVQ
+2247 TSFVISEGQIVQ
-2259 QIAPQANVPLMKLDS
+2259 RIASQANVPLVKLDPQS
-2274 RTSDNEQEALSTL
+2274 SDDEQEALSAL
-2287 ADWIRPFDLAEAPL
+2287 VDWIRPFDLAAAPL

-2339 LYEGQSLPVPAVAY
+2339 LYEGQTLPAPAAAY
-2353 ANYAV
+2353 TNYAI
-2358 WQTTWLGSEAA
+2358 WQTAWLGSEAA
-2369 ERGRAY
+2369 ERGRTY
-2375 WRNQLGGELPV
+2375 WRSQLGGELPV

-2399 TFHGERLSFAVSK
+2399 TFHGDRLSFSVSK
-2412 ELTTRLNELARAH
+2412 ELTNRLNGLARTQ

-2446 QEELAVGTPV
+2446 QEELTVGTPV

-2484 RSFTQFL
+2484 LSFTQFL
-2491 HDVRQTA
+2491 NEVRQTA

-2536 EEIRTASLGEAELSS
+2536 EDTRTASLGEAELYS

-2564 LSADETPQ
+2564 LSADEASQ
-2572 GLRFEWEYNTDL
+2572 GLRFELEYNTDL
-2584 FDATTVQRL
+2584 FDAATVQRL

-2606 APETQLGQ
+2606 APDTQLGQ
-2614 LPIVSAD
+2614 LPILSVD
-2621 EHRLLTIELAG
+2621 EHRLLT
-2632 HRQPSELAIAAP
+2632 SELASHQPAAHD
-2644 YTAESQ
+2644 Q
-2650 PSSSE
+2650 QVWPS
-2655 ATSPASGHSW
+2655 AAHA
-2665 PPGVQS
+2665 
-2671 TLPQLFTQQA
+2671 TLPQLFAQQA
-2681 EATPDL
+2681 EATPEQM
-2687 LAVVCGTRRL
+2687 AVVCGMRRL
-2697 TYHELLAESRRIAAR
+2697 TYRELLAESRQIAAR
-2712 LRAQGAGADTLIGL
+2712 LREQGAGADTLIGL

-2767 GVRIVLTQVKL
+2767 GVRIVLTQAKL
-2778 MTVLTEPD
+2778 TAALTDTD

-2802 WQGGSVE
+2802 WQNGSE
-2809 TVLPAGEVADAQPSS
+2809 LTAIPAVQVPEAQPSS

-2935 RSRELQL
+2935 RTRELQL
-2942 EYMLIGGEALTPA
+2942 DYMLIGGEALTPA
-2955 VIESIRQV
+2955 VIASIRQA

-2982 DAAYYHVEE
+2982 DAAYYHIKE
-2991 ENRHVWNEL
+2991 ENQPVWGAL

-3048 LTAERFVADPFVP
+3048 LTAERFVTDPFVP

-3072 RWLPDGTVEYLG
+3072 RWLPDGTVDYLG

-3099 GEIESAVRTHPDIAD
+3099 GEIESAIRTHPDIAD

-3120 RKASGDRQ
+3120 RKPAGDRQ
-3128 LAAYYTGEPQPAGT
+3128 LVAYYTGEPQPGGT
-3142 LRGWLR
+3142 LRGWLL
-3148 GQLPAYMVPQVYSHL
+3148 GQLPAYMAPQVYMHL
-3163 ERLPLAPSGKVD
+3163 DRLPLAPSGKVD

-3182 QEMSGSRAPQE
+3182 QDRSGAGISQE
-3193 GAALSAL
+3193 VAALSGL

-3208 EQELGARVTGR
+3208 EEELGVSVTGR

-3229 SLTALLLSGRMS
+3229 SLKALLLSGRMS

-3261 FADWLDEFPAAAAS
+3261 FAAWLDGIPAAAAS

-3288 WYPATSAQQ
+3288 TYPATSAQQ

-3315 QAFLL
+3315 QAFIL

-3326 ARLAGSLAE
+3326 TRLAGALTE
-3335 LTKRHAILRTTF
+3335 LTRRHAILRTTF

-3357 IADTATVELEK
+3357 IADVATVELEK
-3368 LQLAPYPLHGVQETE
+3368 LQLAPYPLHGVQEAD
-3383 SGVAGGLP
+3383 AGAAGELP
-3391 DDEEFE
+3391 EDEEFE

-3411 LDRLPLMRS
+3411 LEHLPLMRS
-3420 GLLQMDDRRHLLL
+3420 GLLQLDDRRHLLL
-3433 LDLHHIISDGV
+3433 LDMHHIISDGV

-3452 LIALYRGEELSL
+3452 LTALYRGEALMP
-3464 AELQYKDYALW
+3464 AELQYRDFALW
-3475 QREWLRSEDYQ
+3475 QREWLQSEDYQ

-3500 PELELPVDGPR
+3500 PELELPADAPR

-3523 FHTDEQTAEG
+3523 FRTDEQTAEG
-3533 LRRLAAKSGATLYMV
+3533 LRRLAAKSEATLYMV

-3562 HRDLIVGTPVSGR
+3562 NRDLIVGTPVSGR

-3597 DGVETFADYVGQVR
+3597 DGDGTFSDYVRQVR
-3611 EVVLAALRHQD
+3611 ETVLAALRHQD

-3643 FDTMFAM
+3643 FDTLFAM
-3650 DDASFSGGQL
+3650 EDASFSGSHL

-3689 SEADG
+3689 SESDD
-3694 GLTFELVYNR
+3694 GLTLELVYNR
-3704 SLFRKSTA
+3704 SLFRESTI
-3712 RRLADQLSHL
+3712 RRLADQFGHL
-3722 LAEVAAMPEQSL
+3722 LSEIAAMPEQSL
-3734 DEIEISPAAERERL
+3734 DSLEISPADERERL
-3748 LKTFQ
+3748 LEAFQ
-3753 GEVVPRTATQLLH
+3753 GELVPPTATQLLH
-3766 ERFEAQVRLYP
+3766 ERFQAQARLYP
-3777 DRIAVTDGATQLTY
+3777 DRIAVTDGSIELTY
-3791 AELDGQAEAAAAQ
+3791 AELDGQAEAAATR
-3804 LRQVGVAPEKTVG
+3804 LRQVGVAPEMTVG
-3817 LLADRSVSMVVGL
+3817 LLAHRSVSMVVGL

-3848 ADYLGHILHDSSV
+3848 ADYLGHILHDSGV
-3861 CAVVTE
+3861 CAIVSE
-3867 QGYEHLP
+3867 QGLEQMP
-3874 VAASPAFAGPLIVLE
+3874 RQASPAFAGPLIVLGDSSQSTLQE
-3889 NGSQTT
+3889 NSE
-3895 VQGNTDAVAE
+3895 AVAV
-3905 SSKEGTG
+3905 SSTDEGG
-3912 LSAKS
+3912 LSVEP

-3949 VEHLHRRLYNSASG
+3949 VEHLHSRIYNSASG
-3963 LCFALSAS
+3963 LIFAMSAS

-3987 GGTLVVVPDSLHK
+3987 GGTLVVIPDSLHK
-4000 DPVKLLDVLECKRI
+4000 DPVKLLEALDSKRV
-4014 DSLDGTPSYL
+4014 DSLDGTPSYF

-4030 AGARRYPGISQL
+4030 AGERRYPGVSQL
-4042 LVGGEPMTGELA
+4042 LVGGESLTGELA
-4054 NRLQATFPSAMI
+4054 NRLQATFPGAMI

-4082 ILEPGAKVDAELPVA
+4082 ILEPGAAIHAELPVP
-4097 IGQPI
+4097 IGHPI

-4107 YVLDEGLRLCPQG
+4107 YVLDDGLRLCLQG
-4120 AAGEL
+4120 ATGEL

-4136 RNLPALTA
+4136 RNLPELTA
-4144 QRFVHHPLARGGLLY
+4144 QRFIHHPLARGGMLY
-4159 RTGDRVRWQEDGTLV
+4159 RTGDRVRWQADGTLV
-4174 YLERMDEQIK
+4174 YLDRMDEQIK
-4184 IRGHRVEPA
+4184 IRGHRVEPE
-4193 GIASRLRHLPGV
+4193 GIASRLRQLPGV
-4205 GDAAVIALPGTDGVL
+4205 GDAAVIALPGTDGGL
-4220 ELHAYYTAERA
+4220 ELHAYYTAERSW
-4231 LDDSLLRSKLED
+4231 DDSLLRSKLEE
-4243 TLPEHMLPLSF
+4243 TLPEHMIPLTF
-4254 TRLAV
+4254 TQLAV

-4273 PRPQQFLHTGSGGP
+4273 PRPQQFLRTGSGGP
-4287 APQTETERRLAAV
+4287 APRTETERRLAAV
-4300 WRDLLPDVQTIG
+4300 WRELLPDVQTIG
-4312 LRDHFFALGGHS
+4312 MRDHFFALGGHS

-4347 FNHPTLEAQSRL
+4347 FNHPTLEAQSRM
-4359 IDGAERVEEV
+4359 IDEAERVEDV

-4387 RMYVLHQMDKDGTSY
+4387 RMYVLHQMDKDGISY

-4408 ELTGELDERRLTVA
+4408 ELTGELDERRLMVA

-4433 RTSFHMEGEDVVQQV
+4433 RTSFHMEGEEVVQQV

-4461 QLGWADLMKSSVVS
+4461 QLGWADLMTDSVVS
-4475 QAAAAAEQVA
+4475 QAAAAAETMA
-4485 AQDATLRGGV
+4485 AQDAPLRGGV

-4504 AQLARYMRSWSEPFL
+4504 VQLARYMRSWSEPFL
-4519 LERAPLLR
+4519 LDRAPLLR
-4527 AGLMELA
+4527 AGLMELE

-4563 LYTEAQLPAV
+4563 LYIEAQLPAV

-4607 QSPTRLQTDYPRP
+4607 LTPTRLQTDHPRP

-4634 DPALAQQLK
+4634 DPALAHQLK
-4643 RLALAHESSLYM
+4643 RLALANESSLYM
-4655 VLLATYQMLLHLY
+4655 VLLAAYQMQLHLY

-4673 LNVGTP
+4673 LTVGTP

-4687 SGEMPGLFV
+4687 TGDMPGLFV

-4718 KRTALDAFTHQ
+4718 KRTALEAFTHQ
-4729 DYPFEELVERLQVG
+4729 DYPFEELVERLHVR

-4775 ATLAQDTSL
+4775 ALLAQDTSL

-4798 LLGSVEYSTALFHA
+4798 LLGSVEYSTSLFHA

-4837 AGLAEAAGIEM
+4837 AGLGQAAGIVRKQAADLEE
-4848 KRAVSME
+4848 VSA
-4855 QASDPVWDA
+4855 QTWDE
-4864 NEDRLEEDGEWTP
+4864 NVDRLEEEGEWTH

-4884 VWADVLEREPQSRN
+4884 VWADVLDREPLSRS

-4920 HYGLTLALADVF
+4920 QYGLTLALADVF
-4932 QVPRLH
+4932 QVPSLH

-4945 NTQPEAAAQATELY
+4945 STQPEAAAQAAELY
-4959 ASGATIEGSSPEAE
+4959 ASGETIEGDRPAVESP
-4973 STADDEG
+4973 ADDEG

-4987 TGEGRQVFLLH
+4987 TAEGRQVFLLH

-5008 HFIRHLHG
+5008 HFIRHLQG

-5024 SAASSAEA
+5024 SAASSVEAEE
-5032 QDQRDV
+5032 QRDV

-5043 EYVKLIQSKQ
+5043 EYVKRIRSKQ

-5077 EASGEQVAWL
+5077 EAAGEQVAWL

-5099 AAASSAAGASLTD
+5099 AAASAATDGSLTD

-5143 DYRPQDKLQAQILLC
+5143 GYRPQDKLKAQILLC
-5158 LATDDGGEAL
+5158 LATDDGGEPL
-5168 DTTLWEP
+5168 DTALWER

-5198 SEINASRFTAKLEDI
+5198 SEINASRFTAMLEDI